1 MKPKQSLKIELM
13 PDNKCLI
20 EIKAKESNSIQSSL
34 VINNTNKS
42 NNLISTSKENE
53 NKSQN
58 DISNLNDSDILSISK
73 TDSSVSINNDIKKQT
88 ENNSNM
94 LISFSNISEANINNN
109 GNSSLT
115 NSIIFNK
122 DKENKDE
129 SLTPSTLCNYYQKS
143 NNNTPINSNRINNYI
158 NNNNNQINSYRVNQ
172 KNLNFIFS
180 EMNNSNEKFNVSKK
194 KTPIK
199 YTKSQLSNHDEN
211 NEFVEQRNLLSL
223 FEKSNKNLSKKN
235 EFKIEQTNKI
245 EILNN
250 TSSNNSNF
258 INKCSYFSFCGNNNN
273 TKQSNNNNF
282 FQTTLTTKSNNEIFD
297 ESDYISP
304 KFNYSIDKTEEK
316 KINTIQQ
323 TNNLTKNNI
332 PEIIHR
338 KEHSCLVKNIVN
350 SNLQKAIITKHTKY
364 SSSYNLPN
372 KQNNNLESNI
382 KINKENENNSNKKNI
397 IKTIEL
403 NNQIHDTQLSHSS
416 NKKKSKSKEKKN
428 DISQLKTM
436 REKIENIIS
445 KNISLLTKKP
455 FKINRKSPSPTSKPQ
470 RPKSVNKTINFIN
483 NIKPL
488 SFITNN
494 IQNIELKDIM
504 KAKIKYSPSPNI
516 RNNLK
521 VKNLRKEKA
530 FNQKRKIEV
539 SPSSTHNNSSSFC
552 DVNLKTNP
560 NLKTITTINTASK
573 SYKPNN
579 SSYCEI
585 SNKKK
590 LKVIQNFSKY
600 KKKSVINKIQNN
612 NILAGKNK
620 PIFSDKVNKIG
631 GDEDNVNFNFDD
643 I

>member
-115 NSIIFNK
+115 NSIVFNK

-143 NNNTPINSNRINNYI
+143 NNNTPISSNRINNYI

-273 TKQSNNNNF
+273 TKQSNNNNI

-600 KKKSVINKIQNN
+600 KKKSVINQIQNN

>member
-20 EIKAKESNSIQSSL
+20 EIKSKESNSIQSSL

-73 TDSSVSINNDIKKQT
+73 TDSSVSINNEIKKQT

-115 NSIIFNK
+115 NSIVFNK

-143 NNNTPINSNRINNYI
+143 NNNTPISSNRINNYI
-158 NNNNNQINSYRVNQ
+158 NNNNNHINSYRVNQ

-304 KFNYSIDKTEEK
+304 KFNYSIDKIEEK

-372 KQNNNLESNI
+372 KQNNHLESNI

-397 IKTIEL
+397 IKTIDL

-428 DISQLKTM
+428 DILQLKTM

-521 VKNLRKEKA
+521 GKNLRKEKA
-530 FNQKRKIEV
+530 LNQKRKIEV

-552 DVNLKTNP
+552 DVNIKTNP

-600 KKKSVINKIQNN
+600 KKKSVINQIQNN
-612 NILAGKNK
+612 NILVVKNK

>member
-273 TKQSNNNNF
+273 TKQSNNNNI

-600 KKKSVINKIQNN
+600 KKKSVINQIQNN

>member
-20 EIKAKESNSIQSSL
+20 EIKSKESNSIQSSL

-73 TDSSVSINNDIKKQT
+73 TDSSVSINNEIKKQT

-115 NSIIFNK
+115 NSIVFNK

-143 NNNTPINSNRINNYI
+143 NNNTPISSNRINNYI
-158 NNNNNQINSYRVNQ
+158 NNNNNHINSYRVNQ

-304 KFNYSIDKTEEK
+304 KFNYSIDKIEEK

-364 SSSYNLPN
+364 SSSNNLPN
-372 KQNNNLESNI
+372 KQNNHLESNI

-397 IKTIEL
+397 IKTIDL

-428 DISQLKTM
+428 DILQLKTM

-521 VKNLRKEKA
+521 GKNLRKEKA
-530 FNQKRKIEV
+530 LNQKRKIEV

-552 DVNLKTNP
+552 DVNIKTNP

-600 KKKSVINKIQNN
+600 KKKSVINQIQNN
-612 NILAGKNK
+612 NILVVKNK

>member
-20 EIKAKESNSIQSSL
+20 EIKSKESNSIQSSI

-73 TDSSVSINNDIKKQT
+73 TDSSVSINNEIKKQT

-115 NSIIFNK
+115 NSIVFNK

-143 NNNTPINSNRINNYI
+143 NNNTPISSNRINNYI
-158 NNNNNQINSYRVNQ
+158 NNNNNHINSYRVNQ

-304 KFNYSIDKTEEK
+304 KFNYSIDKIEEK

-364 SSSYNLPN
+364 SSSNNLPN
-372 KQNNNLESNI
+372 KQNNHLESNI

-397 IKTIEL
+397 IKTIDL

-428 DISQLKTM
+428 DILQLKTM

-521 VKNLRKEKA
+521 GKNLRKEKA
-530 FNQKRKIEV
+530 LNQKRKIEV

-552 DVNLKTNP
+552 DVNIKTNP

-600 KKKSVINKIQNN
+600 KKKSVINQIQNN
-612 NILAGKNK
+612 NILVVKNK

>member
-1 MKPKQSLKIELM
+1 MKPKQNLKIELM

-115 NSIIFNK
+115 NSIVFNK

-273 TKQSNNNNF
+273 TKQSNNNNI

-600 KKKSVINKIQNN
+600 KKKSVINQIQNN

>member
-158 NNNNNQINSYRVNQ
+158 NNNNDQINSYRVNQ

-273 TKQSNNNNF
+273 TKQSNNNNI

-397 IKTIEL
+397 IKTIDL

-600 KKKSVINKIQNN
+600 KKKSVINQIQNN

>member
-20 EIKAKESNSIQSSL
+20 EIKSKESNSIQSSI

-73 TDSSVSINNDIKKQT
+73 TDSSVSINNEIKKQT

-115 NSIIFNK
+115 NSIVFNK

-143 NNNTPINSNRINNYI
+143 NNNTPISSNRINNYI
-158 NNNNNQINSYRVNQ
+158 NNNNNHINSYRVNQ

-304 KFNYSIDKTEEK
+304 KFNYSIDKIEEK

-372 KQNNNLESNI
+372 KQNNHLESNI

-397 IKTIEL
+397 IKTIDL

-428 DISQLKTM
+428 DILQLKTM

-521 VKNLRKEKA
+521 GKNLRKEKA
-530 FNQKRKIEV
+530 LNQKRKIEV

-552 DVNLKTNP
+552 DVNIKTNP

-600 KKKSVINKIQNN
+600 KKKSVINQIQNN
-612 NILAGKNK
+612 NILVVKNK

>member
-273 TKQSNNNNF
+273 TKQSNNNNI

-590 LKVIQNFSKY
+590 LKVIHNFSKY
-600 KKKSVINKIQNN
+600 KKKSVINQIQNN